1 MKKHFIWIL
10 LIVGALILGA
20 WWLTS
25 SNSSTSDSFLITKD
39 RDCSDFSTQKEAQA
53 FFELS
58 GGPARDPHK
67 LDQDKDGV
75 ACEALPN

>member
-1 MKKHFIWIL
+1 MKKSPIWIL
-10 LIVGALILGA
+10 LLVGALLIGL
-20 WWLTS
+20 WWLMFKN
-25 SNSSTSDSFLITKD
+25 NSSPSKPTVAND

-58 GGPARDPHK
+58 GGLGRDPHK

-75 ACEALPN
+75 ACETLP